1 MATLTKRQ
9 MGSCGI
15 EVSVLGLGT
24 VKLGRDQEVKY
35 PSGFTIPNDNEVRN
49 LLTLAKNLG
58 INFIDTAP
66 AYGNSEERLG
76 QLMTNPNDWVIMT
89 KVGEIF
95 ENGQSSFDFSAEHTR
110 MSVERSLKRLKR
122 ESLDLVL
129 VHSNGDDMNI
139 INNEG
144 ALEELDRLKEKGLI
158 QSYGMS
164 TKTVEGGMW
173 IVENTD
179 VVMATLNLS
188 DDHDLPVIHGNHVQL
203 EQMLINLINN
213 SRDALVKNGNV
224 RLQVR
229 RKLQDPTIGILIRV
243 EDDGPGFPE
252 AILPKIFFPFVTTK
266 QPGSGTGLGLAI
278 VSQIVS
284 QHKGTV
290 RAGRSTWG
298 GALVEILGG
307 GMTLAAADG
316 FRLSVRKAEL
326 KNGMDRS
333 VKAIIPARALSEL
346 ARIAVDDEDS
356 VSVKRPLTVRHLA
369 PRTTYPW
376 SHLRSGPAQSPP
388 GPTSARHFHSQT

>member
-1 MATLTKRQ
+1 MVALTKRQ
-9 MGSCGI
+9 MGSTGI

-35 PSGFTIPNDNEVRN
+35 PAGFTIPNDNEVRD
-49 LLTLAKNLG
+49 LLALAKELG

-158 QSYGMS
+158 RSYGMS

-188 DDHDLPVIHGNHVQL
+188 DDHDLPVIKRAHELNKGV
-203 EQMLINLINN
+203 II
-213 SRDALVKNGNV
+213 KKG
-224 RLQVR
+224 LQ
-229 RKLQDPTIGILIRV
+229 
-243 EDDGPGFPE
+243 
-252 AILPKIFFPFVTTK
+252 
-266 QPGSGTGLGLAI
+266 SGHADK
-278 VSQIVS
+278 S
-284 QHKGTV
+284 
-290 RAGRSTWG
+290 A
-298 GALVEILGG
+298 GG
-307 GMTLAAADG
+307 GGIERAFEYIFSHPGISSVIIGTINPQHLKYNVG
-316 FRLSVRKAEL
+316 ICESLS
-326 KNGMDRS
+326 
-333 VKAIIPARALSEL
+333 
-346 ARIAVDDEDS
+346 
-356 VSVKRPLTVRHLA
+356 
-369 PRTTYPW
+369 
-376 SHLRSGPAQSPP
+376 
-388 GPTSARHFHSQT
+388 